1 MAGAKLTP
9 RQAMINMMYLVLTC
23 LLALQVSNTVLEK
36 FYYMDDS
43 LRYANSLAREATNK
57 VLEGMK
63 AQVAKEGNKPKDL
76 AIIAQAEDAKARTSE
91 MMDAIEKIRK
101 DLIEYTGGMK
111 EDGKYVDEKN
121 YDKSTTFLIGP
132 EGSKSGKAYE
142 LKQKLNAFAEKMST
156 YDKEIQIPKI
166 ALDAKEM
173 PRFKND
179 GNQNHKDFAQI
190 NFERTPLVAC
200 LAILSQF
207 QSEVVRAESD
217 VIKKLSSKVG
227 GVEIKFD
234 RINAMVSAESKIVAA
249 GTKYRAT
256 MFLAASASN
265 IAPQMSS
272 TVGPV
277 KVENGIGTVEFTA
290 QGGNY
295 DKDGNLKKSWEGTIK
310 IKKADGEDTVFKVK
324 EEYIVAK
331 PVVDVQAAN
340 VSALYFQCGNELKVN
355 VPALGAAYNPSFQ
368 AEGGEVIKG
377 PSKNEIIVVP
387 TASKV
392 VLKVFSDGNLI
403 EPKEFKVKLLPEPKV
418 EVLNGGKPLD
428 TKFGGACPSSLK
440 ARALGDPSIRDVIPK
455 DANYRVT
462 EWTVMLV
469 RGRRQIIPEKT
480 FTSDEISLTDFRAQA
495 KEGDRLII
503 EIKKIKRRNY
513 KGDILDVKANIEPFI
528 YTITQ

>member
-1 MAGAKLTP
+1 MAGGKQTP

-57 VLEGMK
+57 TLEGMK
-63 AQVAKEGNKPKDL
+63 AQVAKEGNKPKDQ
-76 AIIAQAEDAKARTSE
+76 AIIAQAEDAKAKTSE
-91 MMDAIEKIRK
+91 MMDAIEKMRK
-101 DLIEYTGGMK
+101 ELIDYTGGLK
-111 EDGKYVDEKN
+111 DDGKYVDEKN
-121 YDKSTTFLIGP
+121 YDKSTTYLIGP

-156 YDKEIQIPKI
+156 YDKEIQVSKI
-166 ALDAKEM
+166 ALDANEM

-179 GNQNHKDFAQI
+179 DNQKHKDFAAI

-207 QSEVVRAESD
+207 QSDVVRAESD

-265 IAPQMSS
+265 IVPQMSS
-272 TVGPV
+272 TAGAV
-277 KVENGIGTVEFTA
+277 KIENGIGTVEFTA
-290 QGGNY
+290 QGGTY

-310 IKKADGEDTVFKVK
+310 IKKADGEDTTFRVK

-331 PVVDVQAAN
+331 PVVDIQAAN

-368 AEGGEVIKG
+368 AEGAEVIKG
-377 PSKNEIIVVP
+377 ASKSEVIVVP
-387 TASKV
+387 TANKV

-418 EVLNGGKPLD
+418 EILNGGKPLD
-428 TKFGGACPSSLK
+428 VKNGGGCPSSLK
-440 ARALGDPSIRDVIPK
+440 ARAIGDPSIRDVIPK
-455 DANYRVT
+455 DASYRVT

-469 RGRRQIIPEKT
+469 RGRRPIIPERK
-480 FTSDEISLTDFRAQA
+480 FTGEEANLSDFRAQA

-503 EIKKIKRRNY
+503 EVKQVKRRNY
-513 KGDILDVKANIEPFI
+513 KGDILDVKANVDAVSFQ
-528 YTITQ
+528 ITQ

>member
-1 MAGAKLTP
+1 MAGGKLTP

-43 LRYANSLAREATNK
+43 LRYANGLAREATSK
-57 VLEGMK
+57 TLEAMK

-76 AIIAQAEDAKARTSE
+76 AIIAQAEEAKAKTTE
-91 MMDAIEKIRK
+91 MMNYIEEIRK
-101 DLIEYTGGMK
+101 GLIEYTGGIR

-121 YDKSTTFLIGP
+121 YDNATTYLIGP
-132 EGSKSGKAYE
+132 EGSKSGKAYA
-142 LKQKLNAFAEKMST
+142 LKEKLNAFAAQMST
-156 YDKEIQIPKI
+156 YDKEVQIPKI

-179 GNQNHKDFAQI
+179 GNQNHKDFALI

-249 GTKYRAT
+249 GTKYRAK

-290 QGGNY
+290 QGGAY

-310 IKKADGEDTVFKVK
+310 IKKADGEDTIFKVK

-331 PVVDVQAAN
+331 PVVDIQAAN
-340 VSALYFQCGNELKVN
+340 VSALYYQCGNELKVN

-368 AEGGEVIKG
+368 AEGAEVIKG
-377 PSKNEIIVVP
+377 PSKSEIIVVP
-387 TASKV
+387 NASKV

-403 EPKEFKVKLLPEPKV
+403 EPKEFKVKLLPEPKI
-418 EVLNGGKPLD
+418 EILNGGKPLD
-428 TKFGGACPSSLK
+428 TKMGGPCPSSLK
-440 ARALGDPSIRDVIPK
+440 ARAVADPSIRDVIPK
-455 DANYRVT
+455 DASYRVT
-462 EWTVMLV
+462 EWTVMLA
-469 RGRRQIIPEKT
+469 RGRRVVIPERK
-480 FTSDEISLTDFRAQA
+480 FTSDEANLSDFRAQA

-503 EIKKIKRRNY
+503 EIKQVKRRNY
-513 KGDILDVKANIEPFI
+513 KGDILDAKVSVDPISFS
-528 YTITQ
+528 ITQ

>member
-1 MAGAKLTP
+1 MAGGKQTP

-43 LRYANSLAREATNK
+43 LRYANTLAREATNK
-57 VLEGMK
+57 TLEGMK

-76 AIIAQAEDAKARTSE
+76 AIIAQAEEAKAKTSA
-91 MMDAIEKIRK
+91 MMATIEQIRK
-101 DLIEYTGGMK
+101 ELIEYTGGMK
-111 EDGKYVDEKN
+111 EDGKYADEKN

-132 EGSKSGKAYE
+132 EGSKSGKAYA
-142 LKQKLNAFAEKMST
+142 LKEKLNKFAEEMSAF
-156 YDKEIQIPKI
+156 DKEIQIAKI

-179 GNQNHKDFAQI
+179 DNQRHKDFAQI

-200 LAILSQF
+200 LAILSQM

-217 VIKKLSSKVG
+217 VIKKLSTKVG

-265 IAPQMSS
+265 VVPQMSS
-272 TVGPV
+272 TAGPV

-290 QGGNY
+290 QGGAY

-310 IKKADGEDTVFKVK
+310 IKKADGEDTIFRVK

-331 PVVDVQAAN
+331 PVVDIQAAN
-340 VSALYFQCGNELKVN
+340 ISALYYLCGNELKVN

-377 PSKNEIIVVP
+377 ASKSEIIVVP
-387 TASKV
+387 TTNKV

-403 EPKEFKVKLLPEPKV
+403 EPKEFKVKLLPDPKV
-418 EVLNGGKPLD
+418 EILNGNKPLD
-428 TKFGGACPSSLK
+428 TKLGGACPSSLR
-440 ARALGDPSIRDVIPK
+440 ARATADPSIKDVIPK

-462 EWTVMLV
+462 EWTVALA
-469 RGRRQIIPEKT
+469 RGRRLVVPERK
-480 FTSDEISLTDFRAQA
+480 FTSEEANLNDFRAQA

-503 EIKKIKRRNY
+503 EIKQVKRRNY
-513 KGDILDVKANIEPFI
+513 KGDIVDAKASSEPFI